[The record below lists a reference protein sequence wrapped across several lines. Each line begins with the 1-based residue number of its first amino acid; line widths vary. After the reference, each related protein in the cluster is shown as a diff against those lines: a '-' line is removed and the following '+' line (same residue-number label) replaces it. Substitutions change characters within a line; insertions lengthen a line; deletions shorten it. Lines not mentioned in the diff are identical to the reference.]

1 MKKWITLATILVL
14 AVMCVGFASANQVH
28 GKTMTGKPLPA
39 GVQEEYLNAEVNDDG
54 TIVYK
59 TDEFEATVVEN
70 RETPA
75 IVNQC
80 QDDDALTMEAL
91 PLPSDVEEEY
101 LDPIKIEDG
110 VYEYRDSEGNLVATM
125 YEYATAEA
133 MEAANT
139 SNRKAANE
147 TTYDIDMD
155 VDARSEAYG
164 SENID
169 ITNLVTIEY
178 DIDFARQTPSYQ
190 GKYVAKAGKV
200 SWFTPASK
208 NGFYRSINIV
218 GSTPISVAIKNEGD
232 KDNIYTGTVTVSPA
246 K

>member
-1 MKKWITLATILVL
+1 
-14 AVMCVGFASANQVH
+14 
-28 GKTMTGKPLPA
+28 
-39 GVQEEYLNAEVNDDG
+39 
-54 TIVYK
+54 
-59 TDEFEATVVEN
+59 
-70 RETPA
+70 
-75 IVNQC
+75 
-80 QDDDALTMEAL
+80 
-91 PLPSDVEEEY
+91 
-101 LDPIKIEDG
+101 
-110 VYEYRDSEGNLVATM
+110 
-125 YEYATAEA
+125 
-133 MEAANT
+133 
-139 SNRKAANE
+139 
-147 TTYDIDMD
+147 MD

-178 DIDFARQTPSYQ
+178 DIDFARQTPSYL